1 MLRSVV
7 IYYIVGVMG
16 KRKYQVVRLVF
27 IMKFSVKKR
36 GGKIVIIFM
45 LKCFI
50 LKLFIYNFF
59 IKEVNKIDIGIIYL
73 IKD

>member
-36 GGKIVIIFM
+36 GGKIVFIFM

-50 LKLFIYNFF
+50 LKLLIYNFF